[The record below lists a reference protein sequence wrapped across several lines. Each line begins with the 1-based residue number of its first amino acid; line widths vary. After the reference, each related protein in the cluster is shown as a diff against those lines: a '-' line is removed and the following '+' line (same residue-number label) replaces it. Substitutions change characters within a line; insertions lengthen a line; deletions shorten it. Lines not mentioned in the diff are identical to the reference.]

1 MKKKKKK
8 FSKKQNA
15 RYFAIKDRMKRD
27 IAKYGK
33 AYVDPPIYHVRRY
46 DGQGNLIEEIKI
58 NKA

>member
-33 AYVDPPIYHVRRY
+33 AYVDPPIYPVRRY
-46 DGQGNLIEEIKI
+46 DGQVNLIEEIKI